1 MIFGTRRKDPM
12 QAGDA
17 RTAICGFQRPLSDT
31 VLKERGYFPLL
42 RSTDRDRAED
52 HSVNCARDLLFL
64 TDSSRFIH
72 REDPEALSVNDPGR
86 EKARVP
92 SHIGKIN
99 D

>member
-1 MIFGTRRKDPM
+1 MTCEPLFAVFNGPS
-12 QAGDA
+12 DA
-17 RTAICGFQRPLSDT
+17 
-31 VLKERGYFPLL
+31 VLKERGTSPK

-72 REDPEALSVNDPGR
+72 RLDPEALSVNDPG
-86 EKARVP
+86 EEGARFP